1 MLHNIQYK
9 FKQHVS
15 DKVKNNIKW
24 APNIRFIFEEN
35 YVQIAIAGSCCKK
48 YYNE

>member
-15 DKVKNNIKW
+15 DKVKDNIKW
-24 APNIRFIFEEN
+24 ASNIRFI
-35 YVQIAIAGSCCKK
+35 
-48 YYNE
+48 